1 MFSATNFCLY
11 YRAAADVG
19 ANSNLKLHSLAKI
32 SLQWCAGARARRD
45 GSGNTGTVGK
55 IQCGDGASLWSQQS
69 LPPHEPAPPYKN
81 LQELQSY
88 QTLQKII
95 FSNSLL
101 RYLHSIEDK
110 ELWDIY
116 MYVVVWL
123 FFLHGKKTLLLK
135 WTNCLVPADKSIRV
149 LMHWSQAQVT
159 GQCKSNKDLLSLRNK
174 IKKVVQIT

>member
-1 MFSATNFCLY
+1 MTDIYTERHCKFFSPNKSRHQICKGVSLFSATNFCLY

-88 QTLQKII
+88 QTLQKKHF
-95 FSNSLL
+95 FSYSLL
-101 RYLHSIEDK
+101 QEPHS
-110 ELWDIY
+110 
-116 MYVVVWL
+116 
-123 FFLHGKKTLLLK
+123 
-135 WTNCLVPADKSIRV
+135 R
-149 LMHWSQAQVT
+149 
-159 GQCKSNKDLLSLRNK
+159 GQRDSC
-174 IKKVVQIT
+174 T